1 MMNIYIFY
9 SMITSG
15 LPYDNIMWNNNK
27 SQFTKISFWHTEKTH
42 RKKNGNFVLFIFV
55 NDSSHRLFFYLINNF
70 FFCYVLDFFVVFYHS
85 MSFYYYYCGK
95 SRFFCV
101 FFGENRDKK
110 RKQNKNFCRK
120 SLALLLL
127 CHPASNRGGNQVSDD
142 ATFLI
147 ICEENISLWFIMCDY
162 NVCVCVCFWRELRSC
177 VKLCGIAN

>member
-70 FFCYVLDFFVVFYHS
+70 FSATSSIFLLYFIIQCHFIIIIVVNP
-85 MSFYYYYCGK
+85 
-95 SRFFCV
+95 V
-101 FFGENRDKK
+101 F
-110 RKQNKNFCRK
+110 
-120 SLALLLL
+120 
-127 CHPASNRGGNQVSDD
+127 
-142 ATFLI
+142 
-147 ICEENISLWFIMCDY
+147 
-162 NVCVCVCFWRELRSC
+162 CVCFSGKTGTKKGNKTKIFVESRWRCCCC
-177 VKLCGIAN
+177 VTPRQTVGEIKCLMMLHF